1 MHLRRP
7 LLPKEPSQR
16 SGKPNRTRRPKPSEA
31 RAKAGV
37 KSKAKAKAKASA
49 APGEEANAEGDAE
62 TRSAKRPK
70 KWAIPFWRR
79 TLFLGVCQDPL
90 E

>member
-1 MHLRRP
+1 MVAHTESNLSCTFMHLRRP

-62 TRSAKRPK
+62 TRAPKRPK
-70 KWAIPFWRR
+70 K
-79 TLFLGVCQDPL
+79 
-90 E
+90 